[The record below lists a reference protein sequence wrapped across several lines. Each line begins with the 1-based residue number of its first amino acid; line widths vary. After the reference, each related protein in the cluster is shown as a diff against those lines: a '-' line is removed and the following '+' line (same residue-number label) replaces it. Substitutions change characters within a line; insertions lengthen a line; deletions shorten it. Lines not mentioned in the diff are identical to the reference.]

1 MASIPGFTVLG
12 RERMSGVDTAWL
24 RMEHPTNLMMIVG
37 VMMFADKIDFKKLQS
52 TLEQRFLTYPRF
64 KQKAVQD
71 PTGAWW
77 ETDKKF
83 DLPNHVKRIKV
94 TGKNGKPGGKKELED
109 LVSQLASEPLDFTK
123 PLWQFHLV

>member
-1 MASIPGFTVLG
+1 MASIPGFSVLG

-37 VMMFADKIDFKKLQS
+37 VMMFREKIDFKKLQA
-52 TLEQRFLTYPRF
+52 TIDQRFLTYPRF
-64 KQKAVQD
+64 KQKAAQD

-83 DLPNHVKRIKV
+83 DLANHVKRIKL
-94 TGKNGKPGGKKELED
+94 TTKTGKPGGKKD
-109 LVSQLASEPLDFTK
+109 AASLT
-123 PLWQFHLV
+123 